1 MRRLLILCF
10 VCLIGIVTVSGQE
23 TADTKKVYDESLDP
37 VEQIH
42 KGIEQ
47 ARREGKNLVCQLG
60 GNWCPWCLRF
70 ASFITADE
78 EIRQFVDSNYVY
90 IHVNVPRSRE
100 VNEAFDSLTHHASRF
115 GFPVMLVYDADGTLL
130 HIQDS
135 VFLEEGKSYNKNHV
149 MTFFKQWT
157 CSAVKGVKPQR

>member
-1 MRRLLILCF
+1 M
-10 VCLIGIVTVSGQE
+10 
-23 TADTKKVYDESLDP
+23 
-37 VEQIH
+37 
-42 KGIEQ
+42 
-47 ARREGKNLVCQLG
+47 CQLG

-115 GFPVMLVYDADGTLL
+115 GFPVLLVYDGNGTLL
-130 HIQDS
+130 HTQDS
-135 VFLEEGKSYNKNHV
+135 VFLEEGKGYNKKHV

-157 CSAVKGVKPQR
+157 CSAVSGVRPQR

>member
-1 MRRLLILCF
+1 MLFIC
-10 VCLIGIVTVSGQE
+10 IATAWGQ
-23 TADTKKVYDESLDP
+23 DSSSVKKVYDESLDP
-37 VEQIH
+37 VEQIN

-47 ARREGKNLVCQLG
+47 ARKEGKNLVCQLG

-90 IHVNVPRSRE
+90 IHVNVPRSRL
-100 VNEAFDSLTHHASRF
+100 VNEAFDRLTRHASRF
-115 GFPVMLVYDADGTLL
+115 GFPVLLVYDGNGALL
-130 HIQDS
+130 HTQDS
-135 VFLEEGKSYNKNHV
+135 VFLEEGKGYNKKHV

-157 CSAVKGVKPQR
+157 CTAVKGEKPQK